1 MDRGASTHRVLR
13 NTYLVVLVL
22 LGVMI
27 IGVIGYYF
35 IEDFTILESFYMTVI
50 TISTVGFKE
59 VKPLSPGG
67 QLFTSFLIIG
77 SFGTFAYGISV
88 VTRSILNGELAEYFK
103 LYRLEK
109 TIQNLEGHVV
119 IAGYGR
125 NGRRAAQK
133 LKAYGTSFLVI
144 ENDEEIINQHLRGG
158 NILFIQGD
166 ASEDRSL
173 ISANIKS
180 ARALICTL
188 GKDSDNVYTVITA
201 RQLNPT
207 VKVITRAST
216 LSAESKLR
224 AIGADHVVMPEGVGG
239 AHMATLVMS
248 PGIVEFL
255 DSLSVEG
262 SSAINLEEVE
272 VSQLTKMTEGIKL
285 KDLALRQKTGCT
297 VIGLKSPNGEFV
309 INPSADQKIEPNS
322 RLFVLGKPEEISD
335 LNKFLQHG

>member
-1 MDRGASTHRVLR
+1 MNKVSSTNKVLR
-13 NTYLVVLVL
+13 NTYLVLLVL
-22 LGVMI
+22 IGVMI
-27 IGVIGYYF
+27 LGVLGFYF
-35 IEDFTILESFYMTVI
+35 IEDYSLMESFYMTVI

-59 VKPLSPGG
+59 VRPLSPGG

-88 VTRSILNGELAEYFK
+88 VTRSVLNGELAEYFK

-109 TIQNLEGHVV
+109 TIQNLEGHVI

-133 LKAYGTSFLVI
+133 LKAYGSSILVI
-144 ENDEEIINQHLRGG
+144 ENDEEIINQHLKGG
-158 NILFIQGD
+158 QILFIEGD

-173 ISANIKS
+173 IDANIKT
-180 ARALICTL
+180 ARAIICTL

-201 RQLNPT
+201 RQLNPDI
-207 VKVITRAST
+207 KVISRAST

-224 AIGADHVVMPEGVGG
+224 AIGANHVVMPEGVGG

-262 SSAINLEEVE
+262 SSAINLEEIE
-272 VSQLTKMTEGIKL
+272 VSRLTSMTEGIKL

-297 VIGLKSPNGEFV
+297 VIGLKTEEGEFV
-309 INPSADQKIEPNS
+309 INPDADQRIEPNS
-322 RLFVLGKPEEISD
+322 RLFVLGKPEEIED
-335 LNKFLQHG
+335 LNKYLQDG

>member
-1 MDRGASTHRVLR
+1 MNKVSSTHKVLR
-13 NTYLVVLVL
+13 NTYLVLLVL
-22 LGVMI
+22 IGVMI
-27 IGVIGYYF
+27 LGVLGFYF
-35 IEDFTILESFYMTVI
+35 IEDYTLMESFYMTVI

-59 VKPLSPGG
+59 VRPLSPGG

-88 VTRSILNGELAEYFK
+88 VTRSVLNGELAEYFK

-109 TIQNLEGHVV
+109 TIQNLEGHVI

-133 LKAYGTSFLVI
+133 LKAYGSSILVI
-144 ENDEEIINQHLRGG
+144 ENDEEIINQYLRGG
-158 NILFIQGD
+158 NILFIEGD

-173 ISANIKS
+173 IDANIKT
-180 ARALICTL
+180 ARAIICTL

-201 RQLNPT
+201 RQMNPEI
-207 VKVITRAST
+207 KVISRAST

-224 AIGADHVVMPEGVGG
+224 AIGANHVVMPEGVGG

-262 SSAINLEEVE
+262 SSAINLEEIE
-272 VSQLTKMTEGIKL
+272 VSRLTSMTEGIKL

-297 VIGLKSPNGEFV
+297 VIGLKTADGEFV
-309 INPSADQKIEPNS
+309 INPDADQKIEPNS
-322 RLFVLGKPEEISD
+322 RLFVLGKPEEIVD
-335 LNKFLQHG
+335 LNKYLHHE

>member
-1 MDRGASTHRVLR
+1 MNTEGRINNVLR
-13 NTYLVVLVL
+13 NTYLVIFVLIS
-22 LGVMI
+22 VMT
-27 IGVIGYYF
+27 IGVIGYYI
-35 IEDFTILESFYMTVI
+35 IEDYSLLESFYMTVI

-59 VKPLSPGG
+59 VRPLSPAG

-88 VTRSILNGELAEYFK
+88 ITRSILNGELAAYFK
-103 LYRLEK
+103 IYRLEK
-109 TIQNLEGHVV
+109 TIENLEDHVI

-133 LKAYGTSFLVI
+133 LKAYGTNFLVI
-144 ENDEEIINQHLRGG
+144 EQDEEIISQHLRGG
-158 NILFIQGD
+158 DILYIEGD
-166 ASEDRSL
+166 ASEDKSL
-173 ISANIKS
+173 VSANVKS

-201 RQLNPT
+201 RQINPNI
-207 VKVITRAST
+207 KVISRAST
-216 LSAESKLR
+216 LSAEGKLR
-224 AIGADHVVMPEGVGG
+224 AIGANYVVMPEGVGG

-248 PGIVEFL
+248 PGVVEFL

-272 VSQLTKMTEGIKL
+272 VSRLTKLTEGIKL
-285 KDLALRQKTGCT
+285 SDLALRQKTGCT
-297 VIGLKSPNGEFV
+297 VIGLKTPEGDFV
-309 INPSADQKIEPNS
+309 INPGAEQKIAPNS
-322 RLFVLGKPEEISD
+322 RLFVLGKPEEIEG

>member
-1 MDRGASTHRVLR
+1 MNKVSSTHKVLR
-13 NTYLVVLVL
+13 NTYLVLLVL
-22 LGVMI
+22 IGVMI
-27 IGVIGYYF
+27 LGVLGFYF
-35 IEDFTILESFYMTVI
+35 IEDYTLMESFYMTVI

-59 VKPLSPGG
+59 VRPLSPGG

-88 VTRSILNGELAEYFK
+88 VTRSVLNGELAEYFK

-109 TIQNLEGHVV
+109 TIQNLEGHVI

-133 LKAYGTSFLVI
+133 LKAYGSSILVI

-158 NILFIQGD
+158 NILFIEGD

-173 ISANIKS
+173 IDANIKT
-180 ARALICTL
+180 ARAIICTL

-201 RQLNPT
+201 RQMNPEI
-207 VKVITRAST
+207 KVISRAST

-224 AIGADHVVMPEGVGG
+224 AIGANHVVMPEGVGG

-262 SSAINLEEVE
+262 SSAINLEEIE
-272 VSQLTKMTEGIKL
+272 VSRLTSMTEGIKL

-297 VIGLKSPNGEFV
+297 VIGLKTADGEFV
-309 INPSADQKIEPNS
+309 INPDADQKIEPNS
-322 RLFVLGKPEEISD
+322 RLFVLGKPEEIVD
-335 LNKFLQHG
+335 LNKYLHHE

>member
-1 MDRGASTHRVLR
+1 MNKSSSTQRVLR
-13 NTYLVVLVL
+13 NTYLVLLVL
-22 LGVMI
+22 IGVMI
-27 IGVIGYYF
+27 IGVVGFYY
-35 IEDFTILESFYMTVI
+35 IEDFTLMESFYMTVI

-59 VKPLSPGG
+59 VRPLSPGG

-103 LYRLEK
+103 LYRLEQ
-109 TIQNLEGHVV
+109 TIQNLEGHVI

-133 LKAYGTSFLVI
+133 LKAYGSDILVI
-144 ENDEEIINQHLRGG
+144 ENDEDIINQHLRGG
-158 NILFIQGD
+158 NILFIEGD

-173 ISANIKS
+173 LDANIKT
-180 ARALICTL
+180 ARAIICTL

-201 RQLNPT
+201 RQLNPEI
-207 VKVITRAST
+207 KVISRAST
-216 LSAESKLR
+216 LSAEAKLR
-224 AIGADHVVMPEGVGG
+224 AIGTNHVVMPEGVGG

-262 SSAINLEEVE
+262 SSAINLEEIE
-272 VSQLTKMTEGIKL
+272 VSRLTNMTEGIKL

-297 VIGLKSPNGEFV
+297 VIGLKTPDGDFV
-309 INPSADQKIEPNS
+309 INPDADQRIEPNS
-322 RLFVLGKPEEISD
+322 RLFVLGKPEEIVG
-335 LNKFLQHG
+335 LNDYLHDA

>member
-1 MDRGASTHRVLR
+1 MNKSSSTQRVLR
-13 NTYLVVLVL
+13 NTYLVLLVL
-22 LGVMI
+22 IGVMI
-27 IGVIGYYF
+27 IGVVGFYY
-35 IEDFTILESFYMTVI
+35 IEDFTLMESFYMTVI

-59 VKPLSPGG
+59 VRPLSPGG

-103 LYRLEK
+103 LYRLEQ
-109 TIQNLEGHVV
+109 TIQNLEGHVI

-133 LKAYGTSFLVI
+133 LKAYGSDILVI
-144 ENDEEIINQHLRGG
+144 ENDEDIINQHLKGG
-158 NILFIQGD
+158 NILFIEGD

-173 ISANIKS
+173 IDANIKT
-180 ARALICTL
+180 ARAIICTL

-201 RQLNPT
+201 RQLNPEI
-207 VKVITRAST
+207 KVISRAST
-216 LSAESKLR
+216 LSAEAKLR
-224 AIGADHVVMPEGVGG
+224 AIGTNHVVMPEGVGG

-262 SSAINLEEVE
+262 SSAINLEEIE
-272 VSQLTKMTEGIKL
+272 VSRLTNMTEGIKL

-297 VIGLKSPNGEFV
+297 VIGLKTPDGDFV
-309 INPSADQKIEPNS
+309 INPDADQRIEPNS
-322 RLFVLGKPEEISD
+322 RLFVLGKPEEIVG
-335 LNKFLQHG
+335 LNDYLHDA

>member
-1 MDRGASTHRVLR
+1 MIAGHSTHRVLR
-13 NTYLVVLVL
+13 NTYMVLLVLVGVL
-22 LGVMI
+22 L
-27 IGVIGYYF
+27 IGVTGYYF
-35 IEDFTILESFYMTVI
+35 IEDYNLLESFYMTVI

-59 VKPLSPGG
+59 VRPLSPAG

-109 TIQNLEGHVV
+109 TIQNLEGHVI
-119 IAGYGR
+119 IAGFGR

-133 LKAYGTSFLVI
+133 LKAYGSDFIVI
-144 ENDEEIINQHLRGG
+144 ENNEEIISQHLRGS
-158 NILFIQGD
+158 NLLFIEGD
-166 ASEDRSL
+166 ASEDRTL
-173 ISANIKS
+173 LSANIKT

-201 RQLNPT
+201 RQLNSKI
-207 VKVITRAST
+207 KVISRAST
-216 LSAESKLR
+216 LSAEGKLR
-224 AIGADHVVMPEGVGG
+224 AIGTDHVVMPEGVGG

-248 PGIVEFL
+248 PGVVEFL

-272 VSQLTKMTEGIKL
+272 VSQLTNLTEGIRL
-285 KDLALRQKTGCT
+285 RDLAIRQRTGCT
-297 VIGLKSPNGEFV
+297 VIGLKTPDGDFV
-309 INPSADQKIEPNS
+309 INPDAEQRIEPNS
-322 RLFVLGKPEEISD
+322 RLFVLGKPEEISH
-335 LNKFLQHG
+335 LNKYLHDA

>member
-1 MDRGASTHRVLR
+1 MKNETSTHRVLR
-13 NTYLVVLVL
+13 NTYLVLLVL
-22 LGVMI
+22 IGILALGI
-27 IGVIGYYF
+27 LGYYY
-35 IEDFTILESFYMTVI
+35 IENYTLLESFYMTVI

-59 VKPLSPGG
+59 VRPLSPIG
-67 QLFTSFLIIG
+67 QLFTAFLIIG
-77 SFGTFAYGISV
+77 SFGTFAYSISV
-88 VTRSILNGELAEYFK
+88 ITRSILNGELAEYLK

-109 TIQNLEGHVV
+109 TIQNLKGHVI

-133 LKAYGTSFLVI
+133 LRAYGTEFLVI
-144 ENDEEIINQHLRGG
+144 ENDEDIISQYLQGG
-158 NILFIQGD
+158 NILFITGD
-166 ASEDRSL
+166 ASEDASL
-173 ISANIKS
+173 VDANIKS
-180 ARALICTL
+180 AMALICTL

-207 VKVITRAST
+207 IKVISRAST
-216 LSAESKLR
+216 ISAEAKLR
-224 AIGADHVVMPEGVGG
+224 AIGTNHVVMPEGVGG

-272 VSQLTKMTEGIKL
+272 VSQLTNLTEGIEL

-297 VIGLKSPNGEFV
+297 VIGLKTPEGEFI
-309 INPSADQKIEPNS
+309 INPGADQRIEPNS
-322 RLFVLGKPEEISD
+322 RLFVLGKPEEITG
-335 LNKFLQHG
+335 LNKFLHHG

>member
-1 MDRGASTHRVLR
+1 MKTASSTHKVLR

-22 LGVMI
+22 IGVMAL
-27 IGVIGYYF
+27 GMLGYYF
-35 IEDFTILESFYMTVI
+35 IEDFTWLESFYMTVI

-59 VKPLSPGG
+59 VRPLSPGG
-67 QLFTSFLIIG
+67 QLFTAFLIIG

-88 VTRSILNGELAEYFK
+88 ITRAILNGELAEYFK

-109 TIQNLEGHVV
+109 TIEKLSDHVI

-133 LKAYGTSFLVI
+133 LRAYGSEFVVI
-144 ENDEEIINQHLRGG
+144 ESDDEIINQHLRGG
-158 NILFIQGD
+158 DILFIEGD
-166 ASEDRSL
+166 ASEDNSL
-173 ISANIKS
+173 VSANIKA

-201 RQLNPT
+201 RQLNQDI
-207 VKVITRAST
+207 KVISRAST
-216 LSAESKLR
+216 LSAEGKLR
-224 AIGADHVVMPEGVGG
+224 AIGTDHVVMPEGVGG

-255 DSLSVEG
+255 DTLSVEG
-262 SSAINLEEVE
+262 SSAINLEEIE
-272 VSQLTKMTEGIKL
+272 VSQLTNLTEGLEL

-297 VIGLKSPNGEFV
+297 VIGLKTPEGEFIV
-309 INPSADQKIEPNS
+309 NPGADQKIAPNS
-322 RLFVLGKPEEISD
+322 RLFVLGKPHEISD